1 MSDKWINDM
10 RRLYDGEE
18 KTPPADLL
26 DSIKGEMSRRGVM
39 IEPVPER
46 RFFVPSYLKRAASA
60 AALVAVIAGATVYI
74 LGDKDEADEKSSVV
88 SLSREAGQRDGRIES
103 DDVSRVTDEGEEML
117 AQSQTTSVRHA
128 SSTSVVTP
136 QSVVLKAGDTDDNND
151 EEMDEPKAS
160 ARSLTVVTRETD
172 KSAHDEPDVDRI
184 QAVKTVCEYASA
196 DDGNELTRKTASADY
211 EDGLTLGVYYSG
223 LFGNSSSCAYVVNDN
238 GECNSVTER
247 HHQHR
252 KLGVSL
258 KYDISDRWG
267 IQTGLTYTS
276 MNSDI
281 VDESGQRTTTTHQ
294 RLVYAGIPVN
304 VHYSF
309 IKGDKMN
316 VYVSAGGEVEKM
328 IIGTGDVTE
337 SSPVF
342 DVNMC
347 AGLEFM
353 ITDNLML
360 YAEPGVYHYFDNG
373 KGVRSAY
380 TDGLTNFNLSLGVRF
395 HLR

>member
-26 DSIKGEMSRRGVM
+26 DSIKSEMARRGVM

-60 AALVAVIAGATVYI
+60 AALVAVIAGATVYV
-74 LGDKDEADEKSSVV
+74 LGDKDEADEKSSVA
-88 SLSREAGQRDGRIES
+88 SLSREAGQHGDRVES
-103 DDVSRVTDEGEEML
+103 DDVSRVTDEGEENL
-117 AQSQTTSVRHA
+117 AQSQAPTVRYA
-128 SSTSVVTP
+128 SSTSVVTTP
-136 QSVVLKAGDTDDNND
+136 SVVLNADDTDDND
-151 EEMDEPKAS
+151 EAETGEPKAS
-160 ARSLTVVTRETD
+160 AQSLTDVTRETD
-172 KSAHDEPDVDRI
+172 KSVHVEPDVDRT
-184 QAVKTVCEYASA
+184 QTVETMCEYAST
-196 DDGNELTRKTASADY
+196 DDGDELTRKAAG
-211 EDGLTLGVYYSG
+211 EDANGGLTLGVYYSG

-238 GECNSVTER
+238 GESKSVTER

-281 VDESGQRTTTTHQ
+281 VDESEQRTTTTHQ

-309 IKGDKMN
+309 IKSDKVNM
-316 VYVSAGGEVEKM
+316 YVSAGGEVEKM
-328 IIGTGDVTE
+328 IMGTGDVTE

-342 DVNMC
+342 DVNLC

-353 ITDNLML
+353 LTDNLML

-380 TDGLTNFNLSLGVRF
+380 TDGLTNFNLSLGVRY